1 MSKRDYSAPFQ
12 DVRKKEETI
21 QNSYLDLVC
30 EIEPNIIEN
39 LPLESYLQLTRNHND
54 LNTHK
59 VSELFVDRLQVLLSQ
74 DTVLLQD
81 TELIQELINILPN
94 ADKQTILND
103 FNSFRKQFL
112 DWIKEYCFEKDWII
126 TSALKTLA
134 HNREQSLKKENQLK
148 VLITTIR
155 VSAHENLNPERELG
169 IEEKMDIYNKNWTD
183 FDNKVKQKMKEL
195 KKQYK
200 ERAKNLKFKTK
211 DFDKEKLK
219 WLVLWNIK
227 KMTAPEIV
235 KEIFNLN
242 PNQSPQQR
250 NVFDSKVKL
259 LREEIKKLAI
269 FDLPIRKGKATS
281 KKP

>member
-12 DVRKKEETI
+12 DSREKEEKI
-21 QNSYLDLVC
+21 QNSYLSLVC

-39 LPLESYLQLTRNHND
+39 LPLESYLQLTRNYND
-54 LNTHK
+54 LKTHG
-59 VSELFVDRLQVLLSQ
+59 VGELFVDKLQVLLVQ
-74 DTVLLQD
+74 DTVLL
-81 TELIQELINILPN
+81 QELINILPN

-112 DWIKEYCFEKDWII
+112 DWVKEYCFEKDWII

-134 HNREQSLKKENQLK
+134 HNREQFRKKENQLK

-155 VSAHENLNPERELG
+155 VSVHEGLNPKRELG
-169 IEEKMDIYNKNWTD
+169 IQEKMDIYIENWTG
-183 FDNKVKQKMKEL
+183 FKNRVKQKMKEL
-195 KKQYK
+195 KKQYN
-200 ERAKNLKFKTK
+200 EMAKNHTFKTK
-211 DFDKEKLK
+211 DFDMEKLK

-250 NVFDSKVKL
+250 NVFDSKVKF

>member
-1 MSKRDYSAPFQ
+1 MTKRDYSAPFQ
-12 DVRKKEETI
+12 DFRKKEETI

-30 EIEPNIIEN
+30 EIELNIIEN
-39 LPLESYLQLTRNHND
+39 LPLESYLQLTRNHDD
-54 LNTHK
+54 LNTHE

-74 DTVLLQD
+74 DAVLLLD

-112 DWIKEYCFEKDWII
+112 DWIKEYYFEKDWII

-155 VSAHENLNPERELG
+155 VSSHEGLNPKSELG
-169 IEEKMDIYNKNWTD
+169 IEEKLDIYNENWTE
-183 FDNKVKQKMKEL
+183 FENKVKQKMKGL

-200 ERAKNLKFKTK
+200 ERAKNHTFKTK
-211 DFDKEKLK
+211 DFDMEKLK

>member
-1 MSKRDYSAPFQ
+1 MPKRDYSAPFQ

-39 LPLESYLQLTRNHND
+39 LPLESYLQLTRNYND
-54 LNTHK
+54 FKAHG
-59 VSELFVDRLQVLLSQ
+59 EGGLFVDRLQVLLRQ
-74 DTVLLQD
+74 DTVLL
-81 TELIQELINILPN
+81 QELINILPN

-134 HNREQSLKKENQLK
+134 HNREQFLKKENQLK

-169 IEEKMDIYNKNWTD
+169 IEEKMDIHIENWTG
-183 FDNKVKQKMKEL
+183 FENRVKQKMKEL

-200 ERAKNLKFKTK
+200 VRAKNHTFKTK
-211 DFDKEKLK
+211 DFDMEKLK

-250 NVFDSKVKL
+250 NVFESKVKL
-259 LREEIKKLAI
+259 LHEEIKKLTI
-269 FDLPIRKGKATS
+269 FDLPIRKGKATL

>member
-1 MSKRDYSAPFQ
+1 MPKRDYSAPFQ

-39 LPLESYLQLTRNHND
+39 LPLESYLRLTRNHND
-54 LNTHK
+54 LNTRK

-74 DTVLLQD
+74 DTVLLQN
-81 TELIQELINILPN
+81 TELLQELINILPN

-148 VLITTIR
+148 VLLTTIR
-155 VSAHENLNPERELG
+155 ISAHEGLNPKSELG
-169 IEEKMDIYNKNWTD
+169 IEEKMNIYIDNWTD
-183 FDNKVKQKMKEL
+183 FENRVKQKMKEL
-195 KKQYK
+195 KKQHK
-200 ERAKNLKFKTK
+200 EIGKNLTFKTK
-211 DFDKEKLK
+211 DFDMEKLK

-250 NVFDSKVKL
+250 NVFESKVKL
-259 LREEIKKLAI
+259 LHEEIKKLTI
-269 FDLPIRKGKATS
+269 FDLPIRKGKATL

>member
-1 MSKRDYSAPFQ
+1 MTKRDYSAPFQ

-30 EIEPNIIEN
+30 KREPNIIEN

-200 ERAKNLKFKTK
+200 ERAKNLTFKTK
-211 DFDKEKLK
+211 DFDMEKLK